1 MNFYHLGVYVLFHA
15 MFQFL
20 ESIAPPVDPVEWL
33 LATGKELERSCN
45 FAMALKYYFAG
56 RMFFARLN
64 QLKQQQDPILEQM
77 QMKQKWTDHEYE
89 QQFNSLYE
97 ELLPMTNAQV
107 YL

>member
-1 MNFYHLGVYVLFHA
+1 MIFDYFGVCVFSHA

-20 ESIAPPVDPVEWL
+20 ELIESTTVDPVEWL
-33 LATGKELERSCN
+33 LDTGKELERSCN

-56 RMFFARLN
+56 RMFFARLKQSN
-64 QLKQQQDPILEQM
+64 QHPCLSE
-77 QMKQKWTDHEYE
+77 QKWIEGEYE
-89 QQFNSLYE
+89 QQFDSLYE